1 MSLTGA
7 QVHEAAMRLHE
18 AERAR
23 TQVKSTSLVYPDMD
37 IDDAYAVQ
45 HAWVEHK
52 ISLGRH
58 VRGRKIGLTSR
69 AMQAAMQID
78 EPDFG
83 TLLDDM
89 FFDDGSEIEA
99 AQFCDPRIEMELAFV
114 MARPLSGEGVTLL
127 DVLSATDYVIPA
139 VEIIAARTHRID
151 PDSGQPRNVLDTIS
165 DNAANAGIVMG
176 GRPVRPM
183 DVDLRW
189 VGGLL
194 YRNGV
199 LEETGVA
206 AGVLNHPANGVA
218 WLARRFGPLGVNIE
232 RGHVVLAGSFTRPVP
247 IRAGDTFHAD
257 FGTLG
262 SLSCRFA

>member
-114 MARPLSGEGVTLL
+114 
-127 DVLSATDYVIPA
+127 
-139 VEIIAARTHRID
+139 
-151 PDSGQPRNVLDTIS
+151 NVLDTIS